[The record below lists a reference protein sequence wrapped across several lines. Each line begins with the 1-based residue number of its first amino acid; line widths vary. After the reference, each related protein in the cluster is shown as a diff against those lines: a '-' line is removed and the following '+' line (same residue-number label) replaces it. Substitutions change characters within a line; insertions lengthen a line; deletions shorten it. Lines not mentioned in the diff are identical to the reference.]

1 MAPPRESALPSLWS
15 RVYYAVSAP
24 INMLHCFGRSLSVC
38 VTYAS
43 ESLWRDKV
51 MRYLA
56 PRIAAIGML
65 SLYLPFIS
73 RRGSG
78 QFLRRRLRLRSCD
91 QHSIRTSVH
100 IGGVFSS
107 ETGKE
112 GSAWSVVVY

>member
-24 INMLHCFGRSLSVC
+24 INMLHCFGRSLSLC

-65 SLYLPFIS
+65 SLYLPLSPAEVLDSSCAEGYDFGVVTNIVSARASIS
-73 RRGSG
+73 AA
-78 QFLRRRLRLRSCD
+78 FLALKLERKE
-91 QHSIRTSVH
+91 VH
-100 IGGVFSS
+100 GAS
-107 ETGKE
+107 
-112 GSAWSVVVY
+112 